1 MVMISTVFITKEIAS
16 IQIVKHILS
25 AFETVSVHHLKP
37 VGENQGI
44 SNCLFCKLC
53 FKNDRSEVAAF
64 YLKSC
69 FPYFTSD

>member
-1 MVMISTVFITKEIAS
+1 MISTVFITKEIAS

-44 SNCLFCKLC
+44 SVCFVNYALKMIEVKLLLFI
-53 FKNDRSEVAAF
+53 
-64 YLKSC
+64 
-69 FPYFTSD
+69 